1 MRLKLF
7 QESFIQQVSSSSS
20 TDYFLSYLEPC
31 GDLLPDQQV
40 AIYQNNVHGALQKSL
55 AQTYPVCNKILG
67 EKYFKQLASLYIK
80 NYPSMNHDLNVYGE
94 YFSDFI
100 GVQNQLREELKDFPY
115 LSDLVKL
122 EWFYH
127 QIYYAAQA
135 SAFNFLAYSQLS
147 EQQQAQSVFQLVPC
161 FRFMS
166 SDYPILSIWKLNQDE
181 LNTQQTVNSKPEK
194 CCIYRK
200 NNHIELI
207 PIDTKMFTLL
217 SHIKAGK
224 TLAELVKMD
233 IDDDLPKLI
242 KQGWIGSFNVKH
254 V

>member
-7 QESFIQQVSSSSS
+7 QESFIQQVSSFSS
-20 TDYFLSYLEPC
+20 TDDFLRYLEPC
-31 GDLLPDQQV
+31 GDLLPDQQIT
-40 AIYQNNVHGALQKSL
+40 IYLNNVQGALQKSL
-55 AQTYPVCNKILG
+55 AQIYPVCNKILG
-67 EKYFKQLASLYIK
+67 EKYFKQLASLYIR

-94 YFSDFI
+94 YFSGFI
-100 GVQNQLREELKDFPY
+100 GMQNQLREELKDFSY

-135 SAFNFLAYSQLS
+135 SGFDFLAYSQLS
-147 EQQQAQSVFQLVPC
+147 EQQQVQSVFQLVPC

-166 SDYPILSIWKLNQDE
+166 SDYPIVSIWQLNQDE
-181 LNTQQTVNSKPEK
+181 LTIQKTVKSKPEK
-194 CCIYRK
+194 CCIFRN

-207 PIDTKMFTLL
+207 PIDTKMYTLL
-217 SHIKAGK
+217 LHIKVGK

-242 KQGWIGSFNVKH
+242 KKGWIGNFNVKH

>member
-20 TDYFLSYLEPC
+20 ADDFLKYLEPC
-31 GDLLPDQQV
+31 GDLLPDQQL

-55 AQTYPVCNKILG
+55 AQTYPVCKKILG
-67 EKYFKQLASLYIK
+67 EKYFKQLASLYIR
-80 NYPSMNHDLNVYGE
+80 NYPSVHYDLNVYGE
-94 YFSDFI
+94 HFSDFI
-100 GVQNQLREELKDFPY
+100 GMQNQLREELKDFPY
-115 LSDLVKL
+115 LSDLAKL

-127 QIYYAAQA
+127 QIFYAAQA
-135 SAFNFLAYSQLS
+135 SVFDFLAYSQLS
-147 EQQQAQSVFQLVPC
+147 EPQQAQSVFQLVPC

-166 SDYPILSIWKLNQDE
+166 SDYPIVSIWQLNQNE
-181 LNTQQTVNSKPEK
+181 LDTQQTVSSKAEK
-194 CCIYRK
+194 YCIFRN

-207 PIDTKMFTLL
+207 PIDTMMYTLL

-224 TLAELVKMD
+224 MLAELVQMD

-242 KQGWIGSFNVKH
+242 KQGWIGDFKVKH